1 LGAAG
6 RKTKDISELGTT
18 DREQQKGLHSIIDHD
33 WAAKVNNHSTPDSA
47 VMNDQLQANNTGQN
61 VTRDKGNS
69 EININIKLNP
79 LQIGNLSK
87 INLANQNSPDGT
99 IIVSPPGPN
108 VIKLFMLVIYK
119 CL

>member
-1 LGAAG
+1 LGPDG

-18 DREQQKGLHSIIDHD
+18 DRERRKGLLTNIDQE
-33 WAAKVNNHSTPDSA
+33 WAAKVKNTNRPDSA
-47 VMNDQLQANNTGQN
+47 ELNDQLQANNTGQN

-119 CL
+119 FL